1 MSRVR
6 TPFRP
11 QADCFSLETQA
22 ASAGLALACAY
33 SSADEYEAAVI
44 TARRGAGAYGRKH
57 SQRHTLIAAAVTAM
71 LLLLFAAY

>member
-44 TARRGAGAYGRKH
+44 TARRDAGAYGSKH
-57 SQRHTLIAAAVTAM
+57 SRHTLVAAAVTAM
-71 LLLLFAAY
+71 LLFLLAAS

>member
-11 QADCFSLETQA
+11 QADCFSLEMQA

-44 TARRGAGAYGRKH
+44 TARRDAGAYGAKH
-57 SQRHTLIAAAVTAM
+57 SPTLIVAVTAM
-71 LLLLFAAY
+71 LLFLLAAF

>member
-6 TPFRP
+6 TLFRP
-11 QADCFSLETQA
+11 QVDCFSLETKA

-44 TARRGAGAYGRKH
+44 TARRDAGAYGAKH
-57 SQRHTLIAAAVTAM
+57 SQRHALLAAAVTVS
-71 LLLLFAAY
+71 LLLLLTAY

>member
-44 TARRGAGAYGRKH
+44 TARRNAGAYGAKH
-57 SQRHTLIAAAVTAM
+57 SQHALIAVAVTAM
-71 LLLLFAAY
+71 LLLLLAAY